1 MVLAHSSPLLWP
13 LASIPK
19 LGHYTADYLLFIQPF
34 GIYGVELFFVLSG
47 YLIGG
52 ILIKT
57 YLNSPDFGYK
67 DLKNFWIRRWFRTL
81 PNYWFVLCC
90 TILLYKGMHLE
101 QSGKAKILYFIFLQN
116 LWYPHL
122 LSFFGEAW
130 SLSVEEWFYITL
142 PLVLFVS
149 SKLAKPTNKQ
159 KFMLRVFIG
168 YLLTFL
174 LIRFVNAFHPINGHD
189 QDAGIRKVV
198 LFRLDAVM
206 YGVLVAYLQQFHS
219 SLLYKIKNQLLI
231 LSILGFKGL
240 HYLISNQTIK
250 IEATTIPGLQFISNA
265 FLYLFLPLVFSL
277 SLPYALNTISI
288 RNKILKNSTKHISKI
303 SYSMYLCNYTLL
315 YLPFFYEM
323 KKTNNYILCVYYLVF
338 WVILILLSTF
348 LYNYIELPAMK
359 IRDRFSK

>member
-1 MVLAHSSPLLWP
+1 MVLAHSSAFLWP
-13 LASIPK
+13 LASSPTFGVYISDF
-19 LGHYTADYLLFIQPF
+19 LVFIHPF

-57 YLNSPDFGYK
+57 YLENPKFGFNE
-67 DLKNFWIRRWFRTL
+67 LKNFWIRRWFRTL
-81 PNYWFVLCC
+81 PNYWFVLCS

-101 QSGKAKILYFIFLQN
+101 QSGKAKLLYFFFLQN

-142 PLVLFVS
+142 PLSLFVC
-149 SKLAKPTNKQ
+149 SKIAHPTNKQ

-174 LIRFVNAFHPINGHD
+174 LVRFLNAFHPINGPY

-206 YGVLVAYLQQFHS
+206 YGVLVAYLQQFYS
-219 SLLYKIKNQLLI
+219 SWLYRIKNQLLI
-231 LSILGFKGL
+231 LSILCFIGL
-240 HYLISNQTIK
+240 HYLINNQSIK
-250 IEATTIPGLQFISNA
+250 IETTTIPGLQFVSNA

-277 SLPYALNTISI
+277 SLPYALNTLS
-288 RNKILKNSTKHISKI
+288 LKNRIWKNATMHISKI

-315 YLPFFYEM
+315 YIPFFYTM
-323 KKTNNYILCVYYLVF
+323 KETNTFKLCGYYLIYWIV
-338 WVILILLSTF
+338 LITLSTL
-348 LYNYIELPAMK
+348 LYRFIELPAMK
-359 IRDRFSK
+359 IREKFSK